1 MEASA
6 FPHSVASAVASL
18 YTQQAMLILLA
29 AAAARSLPHGKWFS
43 LLLLL
48 SLLALNLPL
57 QWLSCCRGQRGG
69 CSDWTEYN
77 NNNAFVNCPADVCLS
92 SRHPCCHRARRPARV
107 PACSSTSVCR
117 THALI
122 KVNCTSHKMA
132 ATAAAAAVAK
142 ENCCLVNITTK
153 LRSLHS
159 LPPLQRKSS
168 QKAHFAFH
176 LKKLLQV

>member
-29 AAAARSLPHGKWFS
+29 AAAAPSLPHGKWFS

-48 SLLALNLPL
+48 LLLTLN
-57 QWLSCCRGQRGG
+57 WLSCCRGQRGG

-92 SRHPCCHRARRPARV
+92 SRHPCCHRARRPARALAEL

-117 THALI
+117 AHALI

-132 ATAAAAAVAK
+132 ATAAAVAK

-159 LPPLQRKSS
+159 LPLPCSA
-168 QKAHFAFH
+168 KAAKRRILHFI
-176 LKKLLQV
+176 